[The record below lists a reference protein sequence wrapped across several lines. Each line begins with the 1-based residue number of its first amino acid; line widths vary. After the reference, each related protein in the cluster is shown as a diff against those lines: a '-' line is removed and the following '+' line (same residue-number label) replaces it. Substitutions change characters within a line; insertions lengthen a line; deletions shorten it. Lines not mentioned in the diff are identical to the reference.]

1 MKVTMYRKH
10 NPEAGCTSKDTQ
22 TCRPTNAYC
31 PIYIRGCGPDGQ
43 YVRGPLKRILKTGF
57 IVRDWKQAQKLVEA
71 WEEGKPSIAN
81 ASIEKWRD
89 DFLANARHEK
99 LAPETIRKYVY
110 MFKRLLAFAQENGI
124 HTARGFDVATT
135 TAFRATW
142 KVGPRTSR
150 AALTCLRSIMKF
162 AVARDWLAKN
172 PAKELKPPKVGD
184 SDVIPFTKDEMKRIL
199 AAAKSDP
206 RAYAFIVTMRA
217 SGLRISDVAKLA
229 VSELG
234 KDNRL
239 RLTQTKT
246 RKEVN
251 ILLGDADADILR
263 AAAPLNT
270 NKQYFFQTGDAKLTS
285 VTGWWS
291 DCLKEVFKAAG
302 IPDGHSH
309 QLRHTFAAE
318 FLAMGKSI
326 QDLAKLLGHDSVNT
340 TIKHYNKW
348 IQAAQDRLDVEVAST
363 HDWRQAVEDA
373 PKGNVVQL
381 GGKRG

>member
-1 MKVTMYRKH
+1 
-10 NPEAGCTSKDTQ
+10 
-22 TCRPTNAYC
+22 
-31 PIYIRGCGPDGQ
+31 
-43 YVRGPLKRILKTGF
+43 
-57 IVRDWKQAQKLVEA
+57 
-71 WEEGKPSIAN
+71 
-81 ASIEKWRD
+81 
-89 DFLANARHEK
+89 
-99 LAPETIRKYVY
+99 
-110 MFKRLLAFAQENGI
+110 
-124 HTARGFDVATT
+124 
-135 TAFRATW
+135 
-142 KVGPRTSR
+142 
-150 AALTCLRSIMKF
+150 
-162 AVARDWLAKN
+162 
-172 PAKELKPPKVGD
+172 
-184 SDVIPFTKDEMKRIL
+184 MKRIL

-251 ILLGDADADILR
+251 ILLGDADAAILR
-263 AAAPLNT
+263 AAAPLNS

-291 DCLKEVFKAAG
+291 ERLKEVFKAAG

-326 QDLAKLLGHDSVNT
+326 QDLSKLLGHDSVNT

-363 HDWRQAVEDA
+363 HDWRLAVEDA

-381 GGKRG
+381 AGKRG